1 MMRRVLIGMAA
12 MGALVVPAACG
23 SDSDG
28 TDVTTPDVTVADT
41 LDVPGGSTVDTSL
54 TGTMDPTLDTTMSG
68 SDGTVSNDISTTP

>member
-41 LDVPGGSTVDTSL
+41 LDVPGGST
-54 TGTMDPTLDTTMSG
+54 GDPTLDSTMDTTMSG